1 MRVSDG
7 APLFILSFRQRD
19 ELAAAV
25 ARVGWRAIAAR
36 RAAGAE
42 ARFLASGAG
51 VALIDARGALDEG
64 LAATAALAASAGA
77 TGAALVAMV
86 SRGDIGRVGAFY
98 DAGATHFLAS
108 PIGETELQQALR
120 FAARFAERLG
130 HLTDTDEPVRAEPLG
145 WRLFPGSGA
154 VRLTPALAAAL
165 ELPQDAPVGTLLGR
179 LAPADRRA
187 LEAALERLD
196 EAEVAAFA
204 HDDPALG
211 RIVQHLQR
219 DPETGAVDTLIEP
232 LRPTPAPATAVAE
245 ALTGLRDETSV
256 RRWLER
262 RLAGAEAGSVWAV
275 LVALTRFDLLNA
287 SHGRALGDAVLRGV
301 GRRLEDVA
309 TGSWERGAAAVAR
322 LGGSA
327 FLVAAR
333 SDGPRAELAAS
344 AIVEALARPFP
355 VGLEPVSVGA
365 RVALAGNEAGDGA
378 MQLLRRAGEALAADD
393 GSGVRHATPGAPS
406 LDTLAAD
413 IRQAIAED
421 EVELLFQPQVA
432 VATQAIIGVEALAR
446 WRHPQ
451 LGELSAETLLT
462 AADRAGLATALS
474 DHIQQRALERAAAW
488 PSVLA
493 RLRLSVNLT
502 AADVARAGFADLL
515 LGRVD
520 ASGFPRQRLTVEIT
534 ESGLIEDL
542 GAVARLFATLRAAG
556 CRVAIDDFGTGYSSL
571 AYLKALPLDYLKM
584 DKQLSQDIA
593 GSPRDRVVVR
603 GVIEMA
609 RSLGLGVVAEGVET
623 PEQLAL
629 LAAEGC
635 QTYQGFLCA
644 PAIDVPALVAL
655 VTGDAAPA
663 SAAGRGR

>member
-1 MRVSDG
+1 MSEST
-7 APLFILSFRQRD
+7 PLFVLSFRQRD
-19 ELAAAV
+19 ELAAV
-25 ARVGWRAIAAR
+25 IARAGWRVIAAR

-42 ARFLASGAG
+42 ARFLASGAA

-64 LAATAALAASAGA
+64 LAVTAALAASAGA

-108 PIGETELQQALR
+108 PIGEIELQQALR
-120 FAARFAERLG
+120 FAERLAERLG
-130 HLTDTDEPVRAEPLG
+130 HLREAAEPPAEPLG
-145 WRLFPGSGA
+145 WRFDPGSGA
-154 VRLTPALAAAL
+154 VRLTPALALAL
-165 ELPQDAPVGTLLGR
+165 ELPAEIERAVLLERLGPAHRDA
-179 LAPADRRA
+179 LAG
-187 LEAALERLD
+187 ALERL
-196 EAEVAAFA
+196 ESVGLAAFA
-204 HDDPALG
+204 HDDPVLG
-211 RIVQHLQR
+211 RVVQHLQR
-219 DPETGAVDTLIEP
+219 DPATGHVHTLLEP
-232 LRPTPAPATAVAE
+232 LRGVPAPTEAVAE
-245 ALTGLRDETSV
+245 ALTGLRDEVSV

-262 RLAGAEAGSVWAV
+262 QLEDAAAGRVWAV
-275 LVALTRFDLLNA
+275 LIALTRFDLLNA
-287 SHGRALGDAVLRGV
+287 SHGRAAGDAVLRGV

-309 TGSWERGAAAVAR
+309 GGLWDRGGTAVAR

-333 SDGPRAELAAS
+333 TDGSRAELAAN
-344 AIVEALARPFP
+344 AVAEALARPFA
-355 VGLEPVSVGA
+355 VGVEPVSVGA
-365 RVALAGNEAGDGA
+365 RVALAGNEDGDGA
-378 MQLLRRAGEALAADD
+378 MQLLRRVGEALAADD
-393 GSGVRHATPGAPS
+393 SAGVRHAMPGAPA

-432 VATQAIIGVEALAR
+432 IAARRIIGVEALAR

-451 LGELSAETLLT
+451 LGELSAETLLA
-462 AADRAGLATALS
+462 AADRAGLGTALS
-474 DHIQQRALERAAAW
+474 DHIQKRALERGAAW
-488 PSVLA
+488 PAALS
-493 RLRLSVNLT
+493 RLRLSINLT
-502 AADVARAGFADLL
+502 AEDVARAGFAEQLL
-515 LGRVD
+515 DRVD
-520 ASGFPRQRLTVEIT
+520 ASGFPRERLTVEIT

-542 GAVARLFATLRAAG
+542 DAVAGLFATLRAAG

-571 AYLKALPLDYLKM
+571 AYLKALPLDYLKL

-635 QTYQGFLCA
+635 GTYQGFLCA
-644 PAIDVPALVAL
+644 PPIDVPALVAL
-655 VTGDAAPA
+655 VTGAVTA
-663 SAAGRGR
+663 STQASGR